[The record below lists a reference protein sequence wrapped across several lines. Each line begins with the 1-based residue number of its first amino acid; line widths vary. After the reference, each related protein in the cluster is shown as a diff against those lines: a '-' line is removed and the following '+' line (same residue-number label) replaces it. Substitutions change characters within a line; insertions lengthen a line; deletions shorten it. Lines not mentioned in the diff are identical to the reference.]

1 MTKLLKK
8 AIAEA
13 RRLPPEE
20 QDAIG
25 AMILE
30 EIADEKRWAKKF
42 AETKD
47 QLARWADEA
56 LAEIEAGRTMPLDFN
71 RRAVAAKTAAGPA
84 ADPFAT
90 FGEWSSPEDEKAYR
104 DL

>member
-47 QLARWADEA
+47 QLARWADQA
-56 LAEIEAGRTMPLDFN
+56 LAEIEAGRTMPLDFD
-71 RRAVAAKTAAGPA
+71 RRDAVAKAGGAPA
-84 ADPFAT
+84 GDPFAT
-90 FGEWSSPEDEKAYR
+90 FEEWNSPEDEKAFR

>member
-13 RRLPPEE
+13 RRLSPEE

-25 AMILE
+25 AIILD

-56 LAEIEAGRTMPLDFN
+56 LAEIEAGRTLPLDFD
-71 RRAVAAKTAAGPA
+71 RRG
-84 ADPFAT
+84 
-90 FGEWSSPEDEKAYR
+90 R
-104 DL
+104 

>member
-13 RRLPPEE
+13 RRLPPDE

-25 AMILE
+25 AIILE

-42 AETKD
+42 AETRHVIE
-47 QLARWADEA
+47 AMVAEAD
-56 LAEIEAGRTMPLDFN
+56 AEIAAGRTMPLDFD
-71 RRAVAAKTAAGPA
+71 RATAKP
-84 ADPFAT
+84 
-90 FGEWSSPEDEKAYR
+90 
-104 DL
+104 

>member
-30 EIADEKRWAKKF
+30 EIADEKRWARKF

-47 QLARWADEA
+47 QLARWADQA
-56 LAEIEAGRTMPLDFN
+56 LAEIEAGRTLPLDFN
-71 RRAVAAKTAAGPA
+71 RCATAAKAGGTPA
-84 ADPFAT
+84 DNPFAT
-90 FGEWSSPEDEKAYR
+90 FEEWNSPEDEKAYR